1 MSGIKESSN
10 GSFSLKDAGF
20 TRELSRD
27 PALTGKVEPARVSF
41 TSRNKYKLITAKG
54 EKWATL
60 TGSLRREGKVPLVGD
75 WVAVD
80 TGANP
85 AIRSLL
91 KRKNLL
97 KRGAAGGRKREGEAV
112 PMQNIAA
119 NIDKIFILCGLDR
132 DYNPPRIAR
141 YTVLSELCGA
151 TPIVILNKAD
161 LCDEARAREEEIK
174 GLLPSVEV
182 KALSAAEGDVGWIKG
197 QINPGET
204 ICLLGSSGAGK
215 STLINALIGGE
226 AQKTAAVSEA
236 LGKGRHTTTHRE
248 LFILPS
254 GGIIIDN
261 PGMREI
267 TLPDEALEDAEVFSI
282 IDELARG
289 CKFRDCKHVSEPGCS
304 VLDAVQAGEIA
315 REAVEKYSK
324 LKGQEQ

>member
-1 MSGIKESSN
+1 
-10 GSFSLKDAGF
+10 LKDAGF

-27 PALTGKVEPARVSF
+27 PALKGKVEPARVSF
-41 TSRNKYKLITAKG
+41 TSRNKYKLLTAKG

-80 TGANP
+80 TAEAP
-85 AIRSLL
+85 AIRALL

-132 DYNPPRIAR
+132 DFNPPRIAR
-141 YTVLSELCGA
+141 YVALAELCGA
-151 TPIVILNKAD
+151 TPIVLLNKAD
-161 LCDEARAREEEIK
+161 LCEDPEARVEEIRE
-174 GLLPSVEV
+174 LLPSTEV
-182 KALSAAEGDVGWIKG
+182 CALSAAGGEVDWVKG
-197 QINPGET
+197 HIRPGET
-204 ICLLGSSGAGK
+204 VCLLGSSGAGK
-215 STLINALIGGE
+215 STLINALIGDGT
-226 AQKTAAVSEA
+226 QRTAAVSET

-248 LFILPS
+248 LFILPT

-267 TLPDEALEDAEVFSI
+267 TLPDEALEDAELFSVI
-282 IDELARG
+282 EELSKG
-289 CKFRDCKHVSEPGCS
+289 CKFRDCGHESEPGCKVLLS
-304 VLDAVQAGEIA
+304 VESGDLPGEA
-315 REAVEKYSK
+315 LENYRK
-324 LKGQEQ
+324 LRVKGQ